1 MSKNIVF
8 TFLASLFGAV
18 VFGQQVTISGTVSGE
33 AEAPLEMANIIVLE
47 QADSSMSAF
56 AFTDSKGFYKLK
68 VAAGGAYILRIS
80 YLGYETADK
89 LFKTEAEQKDITV
102 DVSLIKKEQLLNEVN
117 VVEEMPIMISGDTIS
132 YKADA
137 FNKGTE
143 KKLEDVLQNLPG
155 VEIDEDGQIKVEG
168 KVVEKVMVEGKD
180 FFDGDTKI
188 ASKNIP
194 ANAIDKVQ
202 VLRNYNDV
210 SPLGG
215 VTNNEDRI
223 AINIKLKEG
232 KKNIFFGDVE
242 VAAGL
247 DERYLVHP
255 NLFYYSPK
263 ASYNFIGDL
272 NNVGQ
277 PAFTMRDY
285 FRFAG
290 GFRGLGGRSGSSLN
304 VGQDIGIPMG
314 NTDRNVEIT
323 SNFGAL
329 SVNFNPNKAWSIS
342 GFAIANQSDIIS
354 QSRSLNNYVGQDSLI
369 SREEVNTDGT
379 DNTLALLGKFS
390 AKYTPSTK
398 LHIAYDV
405 IGKYNETLGQ
415 QKTVSDFNLVV
426 RDVVD
431 QNSQQ
436 PFDIN
441 QNLEAIYDVNAK
453 SIISFEAQYLYK
465 RQDPL
470 YDLITNVKPNFA
482 FIPVVDS
489 GYYQLQQ
496 NRLITTSKVD
506 VMANYYYILNK
517 TNHIEVS
524 AGGSYSGQKLSS
536 EMAQLI
542 DESVVAFTDTGLQ
555 NDVNFSLSDVFSG
568 VHYKSKMGKFTI
580 RPGVNVHYY
589 KMNDQQWE
597 ATNVRDWWFV
607 LPDVFAKY
615 DFKKSESLTLNYRM
629 QASFTD
635 VNNAALGA
643 ILKSYNSL
651 FLGNNELNDAVY
663 HSVNMNYFMYNM
675 FNFTTIYGGV
685 TYNKRIRDITNNVAY
700 VGIDRANSPVNS
712 PYANDV
718 WSANANYQRRV
729 GFYKITL
736 GGTTSYS
743 LTNNVVNDVANQN
756 KSLNQNYNVA
766 FATNFKAAPNV
777 TVGYRLSLSNYTGL
791 NVNNKFSNQAPY
803 ISFEWQFF
811 KRFYFEADYR
821 YNYYSSPNTGPTSIY
836 DFLDASLTY
845 TTKKEKWEFKLGAT
859 NLLNTAY
866 IRQDS
871 FSNSVTSTQEIYVLP
886 RYILLGVKFKI

>member
-1 MSKNIVF
+1 M
-8 TFLASLFGAV
+8 AS
-18 VFGQQVTISGTVSGE
+18 GQQVTVSGTVSGE
-33 AEAPLEMANIIVLE
+33 GEAPLDMANIIVMN
-47 QADSSMSAF
+47 QVDSSMSAF
-56 AFTDSKGFYKLK
+56 AFTDTKGFYKLR
-68 VAAGGAYILRIS
+68 VAESGAYILRIS
-80 YLGYETADK
+80 YLGYETTDK
-89 LFKTEAEQKDITV
+89 LFSTSETQKDLTI
-102 DVSLIKKEQLLNEVN
+102 DVVLAKKEQLLNEVN

-137 FNKGTE
+137 FNTGTE
-143 KKLEDVLQNLPG
+143 KKLEDVLENLPG

-168 KVVEKVMVEGKD
+168 KVVEKIMVEGKD

-194 ANAIDKVQ
+194 ANAVDKVQ

-247 DERYLVHP
+247 DERYLVNP

-290 GFRGLGGRSGSSLN
+290 GFRGMGGRSGSNLN
-304 VGQDIGIPMG
+304 VAQDIGIPLG

-329 SVNFNPNKAWSIS
+329 SLNFNPSKAWSIN
-342 GFAIANQSDIIS
+342 GFAIVNQSDIIS
-354 QSRSLNNYVGQDSLI
+354 KSQSLNNYVGQDSLI
-369 SREEVNTDGT
+369 SQELVNTDGT
-379 DNTLALLGKFS
+379 DDNLALLGKIT
-390 AKYTPSTK
+390 AKYTPNSK
-398 LHIAYDV
+398 LHIAYDAF
-405 IGKYNETLGQ
+405 GKYTQTLGMQ
-415 QKTVSDFNLVV
+415 QTVSDFNLVV

-431 QNSQQ
+431 QNQQQ

-441 QNLEAIYDVNAK
+441 QNLELVYDINSK
-453 SIISFEAQYLYK
+453 SIISVEAQYLYK

-482 FIPVVDS
+482 FIPVLDS
-489 GYYQLQQ
+489 GLYALEQS
-496 NRLITTSKVD
+496 RLITTSKVD
-506 VMANYYYILNK
+506 VLANYYYILNK
-517 TNHIEVS
+517 TNHIELS
-524 AGGSYSGQKLSS
+524 AGGSYSDQKLTS
-536 EMAQLI
+536 EMAQLLG
-542 DESVVAFTDTGLQ
+542 ETVVTFTDSALQ
-555 NDVNFSLSDVFSG
+555 NNVDFSLGDMFG
-568 VHYKSKMGKFTI
+568 GLHFKSKMGKLTV
-580 RPGVNVHYY
+580 RPGVYAHYY
-589 KMNDQQWE
+589 KMNDVQWE
-597 ATNVRDWWFV
+597 VGNVRDWWFV

-615 DFKKSESLTLNYRM
+615 EFKKSEALTLNYSM

-651 FLGNNELNDAVY
+651 FLGNNQLENAIY
-663 HSVNMNYFMYNM
+663 HSVSMNYFMYNI

-700 VGIDRANSPVNS
+700 VGIDRANSPVNALN
-712 PYANDV
+712 ANDV
-718 WSANANYQRRV
+718 WSVNANYQRRV
-729 GFYKITL
+729 SYYKIGI
-736 GGTTSYS
+736 GGNLSYS
-743 LTNNVVNDVANQN
+743 LTNNSVNGETNQN
-756 KSLNQNYNVA
+756 IALNQNYNA
-766 FATNFKAAPNV
+766 SFGTNFKTAPNV
-777 TVGYRLSLSNYTGL
+777 TVGYRLTLSDYTGL
-791 NVNNKFSNQAPY
+791 NVNNQFSNQSPY
-803 ISFEWQFF
+803 INFEWQFL
-811 KRFYFEADYR
+811 KQFYFEADYR
-821 YNYYSSPNTGPTSIY
+821 YNYYSSPSTGPTSIY

-859 NLLNTAY
+859 NVLNTEF
-866 IRQDS
+866 IRQDN
-871 FSNSVTSTQEIYVLP
+871 FTNSVTTTQEIYVLP